1 MNIEL
6 TINDLKNNFG
16 IIVSCGYC
24 ELQSLLNMKNRVGY
38 NSGVYGWN
46 FDVFDFGGVGLI
58 TGYRTRGADV
68 RLSIDFCERWD
79 ERAKKATYEER
90 KQVLAEFEKELQRI
104 ARDFVE
110 SKRNKKQ

>member
-1 MNIEL
+1 MDIKI
-6 TINDLKNNFG
+6 TKTDLKNNFG

-24 ELQSLLNMKNRVGY
+24 ELQTLLNMKNRVGY
-38 NSGVYGWN
+38 NKGVYGWN

-68 RLSIDFCERWD
+68 RLSMEFCECWD
-79 ERAKKATYEER
+79 KRARNATYEER
-90 KQVLAEFEKELQRI
+90 KQILAEFERELQRI

-110 SKRNKKQ
+110 SKRK